1 MASLFVSAGHGGFEG
16 TLRDSGAIAFGTTE
30 AQEMMLTRDLLVAQW
45 RQRSIDTFLVL
56 DILSLS
62 EQYLSPQLTAKRWQP
77 FPIYLKITC
86 KKHPQKASTTTEL
99 FAKCV

>member
-1 MASLFVSAGHGGFEG
+1 MGCIFVSAGDGGFEG

-30 AQEMMLTRDLLVAQW
+30 AQERMLTRDLLVAEL
-45 RQRSIDTFLVL
+45 RRGLDTFFVP

-86 KKHPQKASTTTEL
+86 KKHPQKASTTT
-99 FAKCV
+99 